1 LKLRQCV
8 WQSVAFAWYNILR
21 CNRTVKVSRTMCGL
35 DPRPMVR
42 LIGLPLPDFSL
53 PRLNFLVLFQYLG
66 RQWTAEELAMGT
78 ELQGLGPGDVE
89 AE

>member
-1 LKLRQCV
+1 
-8 WQSVAFAWYNILR
+8 
-21 CNRTVKVSRTMCGL
+21 MCRL
-35 DPRPMVR
+35 EPRPMGR
-42 LIGLPLPDFSL
+42 LIDLPLPGFSL

>member
-1 LKLRQCV
+1 MLSFIL
-8 WQSVAFAWYNILR
+8 FA
-21 CNRTVKVSRTMCGL
+21 
-35 DPRPMVR
+35 
-42 LIGLPLPDFSL
+42 LIPLCFSWTF
-53 PRLNFLVLFQYLG
+53 PRLSFLVFFQYLG

>member
-1 LKLRQCV
+1 M
-8 WQSVAFAWYNILR
+8 FF
-21 CNRTVKVSRTMCGL
+21 L
-35 DPRPMVR
+35 DLSQAEFM
-42 LIGLPLPDFSL
+42 F
-53 PRLNFLVLFQYLG
+53 FFQYLG